1 MISRLP
7 LPFAALAAAATLAA
21 LAAVGCASSSHSSS
35 RVSMPAMASSGPARI
50 AIDGDITDWPTDDAF
65 YANADYL
72 YFRFMVQDQLFTL
85 QAAPSPVTLFLDT
98 DADANTGRRFT
109 QAGIKEIGADL
120 EIVFSPKET
129 SGKGAAAFVLDA
141 SGTRTRIKSS
151 DLELIFAPT
160 YASQWYEG
168 RLSRH
173 LSDIP
178 GLPAAGVT
186 TEGAFAGFVTFGEAS
201 GKLAAYSDPS
211 RGMLVPVAADRPH
224 ATLELPKKPTN
235 AIRVV
240 SWNVEN
246 TSPVKHPNAFRNVL
260 QLLDPDVVLVQE
272 WDEGNAD
279 AVKGWFTAMVPFSG
293 EWSVV
298 KAPGDKSNGG
308 GVAIIS
314 KYATTQ
320 VDLGRMMTEAD
331 RANPSRPVRFI
342 AATITTPQGT
352 ILVGS
357 THLKS
362 GGSKDS
368 AEDRRR
374 VAEARAI
381 NAAFASASKAIP
393 ASAIRLISGDMN
405 LVGTRPPLDIL
416 RAGLDADA
424 SELDVVQA
432 WPLGDDAMYT
442 WIDDTT
448 PFTPGRLDYIVYSDS
463 TAKVLNSFVFNT
475 RRLSD
480 ESLARMGMA
489 RDDSACSDHMPI
501 VVDLQFRK

>member
-1 MISRLP
+1 MTSRSTLS
-7 LPFAALAAAATLAA
+7 LAVLALFAVA
-21 LAAVGCASSSHSSS
+21 GCATSSHSSS
-35 RVSMPAMASSGPARI
+35 RVSMPAMASSGSARI

-98 DADANTGRRFT
+98 DANASTGRRFT
-109 QAGIKEIGADL
+109 QADIKDIGADL

-129 SGKGAAAFVLDA
+129 SGKGAAAFVLDS
-141 SGTRTRIKSS
+141 SGARTRVKPS
-151 DLELIFAPT
+151 DLDLVFAPT

-173 LSDIP
+173 LSDVP
-178 GLPAAGVT
+178 GLPAAGLK

-201 GKLAAYSDPS
+201 GKLASYSDPS
-211 RGMLVPVAADRPH
+211 RGTLVPVSAGRPL
-224 ATLELPKKPTN
+224 ATLALPTKPAN

-272 WDEGNAD
+272 WDEGNAE

-293 EWSVV
+293 EWNVV

-314 KYATTQ
+314 KHATTL
-320 VDLGRMMTEAD
+320 VDLGRLMTEAD
-331 RANPSRPVRFI
+331 RTNPSRPIRFI
-342 AATITTPQGT
+342 GATITAPHGT
-352 ILVGS
+352 MLVGT

-368 AEDRRR
+368 SEDRRR

-381 NAAFASASKAIP
+381 NSAFAAASKAIP
-393 ASAIRLISGDMN
+393 QDAIRLISGDMN
-405 LVGTRPPLDIL
+405 LVGSRPPLDIL

-442 WIDDTT
+442 WSDDST
-448 PFTPGRLDYIVYSDS
+448 PFTPGRLDYVVYSDS
-463 TAKVLNSFVFNT
+463 NSKHTNAFVFNT

-489 RDDSACSDHMPI
+489 RDDSSCSDHMPV
-501 VVDLQFRK
+501 VVDFLSRK